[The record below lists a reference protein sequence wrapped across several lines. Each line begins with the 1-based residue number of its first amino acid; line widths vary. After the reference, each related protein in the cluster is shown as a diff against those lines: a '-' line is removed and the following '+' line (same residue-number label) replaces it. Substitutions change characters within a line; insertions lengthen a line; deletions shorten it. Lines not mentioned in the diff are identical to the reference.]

1 MTKFTMLAVID
12 SDGGVYAPEE
22 INHVQ
27 AIQMSRTKSY
37 RRPVVLSLRHWKAN
51 SNCVHGRK
59 YFLCLD
65 PYQKL
70 PRPRQMTF
78 CVNWEA
84 TLYSAARAAEDNG
97 SGEVVCIV
105 EREAWPRVFQAIR
118 NLDATE
124 VRLELIGTFGSL
136 PYRDPPNGVARPG
149 LDLACAI
156 GCKPPAPMRRI
167 SPTRRCGFHTKTK
180 YAVSIASMRK
190 EIEEDV

>member
-1 MTKFTMLAVID
+1 MTRFTLLAVID
-12 SDGGVYAPEE
+12 PEGGVYAPEE
-22 INHVQ
+22 INHAQ

-51 SNCVHGRK
+51 PNCIHGRK

-65 PYQKL
+65 PYHKL

-78 CVNWEA
+78 CVSWEA
-84 TLYSAARAAEDNG
+84 TLYSAARVADDNG

-105 EREAWPRVFQAIR
+105 EREEWPRVFQALR
-118 NLDATE
+118 NLDVSE
-124 VRLELIGTFGSL
+124 VHLEIVGTFGSMA
-136 PYRDPPNGVARPG
+136 YCRPPNGMARPG

-156 GCKPPAPMRRI
+156 GCKPPAPIRRI
-167 SPTRRCGFHTKTK
+167 APSRLCGFNTKTK
-180 YAVSIASMRK
+180 YAVSIARMKK